1 MSKKLNLE
9 RTLDDIVW
17 QMYPKK
23 HYDNILKCAE
33 PLPLHLRGECPV
45 CGAVAKRPSRHLF
58 LNARLHTI
66 EDSAYLLKALK
77 YLMPAIVMT
86 CREMQLPMFASEAQ
100 RGTGQFLKAQFF
112 VPVTNTFVFVE
123 NSTAKL
129 TLFRRAQ
136 EEFERRYWEQI
147 AVQDRKAEPPV
158 RYKLIY
164 LISTNDPNEPVKKF
178 VPSKNELLRQKEAE
192 KANDPR
198 LKVER
203 LVNPKNASDICYVP
217 FDVFDPIVEHYNG
230 DKDRATRRWWRREFK
245 RRKKFYD

>member
-112 VPVTNTFVFVE
+112 VPATNTFVFVE

-136 EEFERRYWEQI
+136 EEFERRYWEQV
-147 AVQDRKAEPPV
+147 AAHEKAEPNV

-164 LISTNDPNEPVKKF
+164 LISTNDPDEQVKQF

-198 LKVER
+198 LKVQR

-217 FDVFDPIVEHYNG
+217 LEVFGPIVEYYKG
-230 DKDRATRRWWRREFK
+230 DKDRATRRWWRRELR
-245 RRKKFYD
+245 RRKKLYR